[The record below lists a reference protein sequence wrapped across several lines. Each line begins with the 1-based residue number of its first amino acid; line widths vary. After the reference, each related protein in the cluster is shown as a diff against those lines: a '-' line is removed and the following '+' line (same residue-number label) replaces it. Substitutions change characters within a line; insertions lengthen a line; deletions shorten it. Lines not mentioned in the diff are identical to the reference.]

1 MPRPQANE
9 CAPYYMKYI
18 SLAEGNSVREIVE
31 KYAFDI
37 QEFYNNLPDSKADYA
52 YAENKWN
59 LKQVVQHV
67 TDAERVFAYR
77 ALRIARN
84 DKTPL
89 ASFDEN
95 EYVENGFTKQRA
107 LSSLKQEFNAVR
119 AATDIFL
126 LSLNDEQI
134 MRMGSASNNPV
145 SVNALAFI
153 IYGHLLHHK
162 NIFTER
168 YGI

>member
-18 SLAEGNSVREIVE
+18 NLAEGDSVREIVE

-37 QEFYNNLPDSKADYA
+37 QEFYNSLPDEKADYA

-95 EYVENGFTKQRA
+95 AYVENGFSNQRA
-107 LSSLKQEFNAVR
+107 LSSLKQEFNSVR

-168 YGI
+168 YGL